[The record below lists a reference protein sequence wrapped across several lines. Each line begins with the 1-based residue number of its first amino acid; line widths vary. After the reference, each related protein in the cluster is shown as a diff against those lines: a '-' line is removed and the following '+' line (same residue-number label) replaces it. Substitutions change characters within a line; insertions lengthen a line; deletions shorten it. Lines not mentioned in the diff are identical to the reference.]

1 MPVVLAR
8 GLFATGVSLVYYRWH
23 CDLVLA
29 DDQQGLR
36 LPGVAH
42 TAHALVLGVHA
53 VHMNERLGNLVH
65 PGCVFGH
72 PPVEQE
78 VDVANP
84 SGAVS
89 PEGRKLRSEPD

>member
-1 MPVVLAR
+1 MIWFWL
-8 GLFATGVSLVYYRWH
+8 TINKVSVY
-23 CDLVLA
+23 
-29 DDQQGLR
+29 
-36 LPGVAH
+36 VAQ
-42 TAHALVLGVHA
+42 HALVLGVHA

-72 PPVEQE
+72 PSVEQE

-89 PEGRKLRSEPD
+89 PEGRKLRSEPALAA